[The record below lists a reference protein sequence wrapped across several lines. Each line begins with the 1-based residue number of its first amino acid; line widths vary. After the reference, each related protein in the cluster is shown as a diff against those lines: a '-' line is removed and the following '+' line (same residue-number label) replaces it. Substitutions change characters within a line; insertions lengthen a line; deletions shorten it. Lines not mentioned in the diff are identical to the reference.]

1 LTRVKTFTSDTF
13 RALRT
18 RNFRLFFWGQLVS
31 NTGTWMQTVA
41 LGWLVLQLTKSGFA
55 VGVVTALQFLPSLL
69 FGIYGGVV
77 ADRFDKRRT
86 LLATQSGMAVCA
98 AALAG
103 VTLAGSVQL
112 WMIYLLTFMSGCFT
126 AIDTPVRQAFVSE
139 MVPPEGLP
147 NAIAINSAMFNLS
160 RIAGPAAGAIVIKA
174 VGVGICF
181 AFNAG
186 SFIAVLFGL
195 MMMRPAELFRGRPV
209 ARAKGQIREG
219 LRYVWENP
227 VLRSTILV
235 MTVVGTLA
243 FNWTV
248 TLPLLAKFT
257 FHGDAGTYGLMTT
270 LMGAGALVGALSSAR
285 ATPSS
290 RRLAG
295 SCLAFGVLMTLAA
308 FAPNRMTVYML
319 IVLTGVAS
327 MTFLACANS
336 ICQLSTTAAMRGRV
350 MSIYALVFLGS
361 TPVGGPLIGWISQ
374 QLSPRYGVAVGGV
387 ATVVAGLAVA
397 VLLAR
402 GRLAGSMSGSGLLGR
417 RVSSGPREPAP
428 ALVERVPAASA
439 ASAASAT
446 SAAEA
451 S

>member
-1 LTRVKTFTSDTF
+1 VTRLKAFTSDTF
-13 RALRT
+13 RSLQT
-18 RNFRLFFWGQLVS
+18 RNFRLFFAGQLVY

-41 LGWLVLQLTKSGFA
+41 VGWLVLQLTRSGVA

-86 LLATQSGMAVCA
+86 LLGTQTGMAICA
-98 AALAG
+98 AILAA

-112 WMIYLLTFMSGCFT
+112 WMVYLLTFASGCFT
-126 AIDTPVRQAFVSE
+126 SIDTPVRQAFVSE

-147 NAIAINSAMFNLS
+147 NAIALNSAMFNLS
-160 RIAGPAAGAIVIKA
+160 RIAGPAVGALVIKA
-174 VGVGICF
+174 FGVGPCF
-181 AFNAG
+181 AVNAG
-186 SFIAVLFGL
+186 SFVAVIAGL
-195 MMMRPAELFRGRPV
+195 VMMRPAELYRGRPL

-219 LRYVWENP
+219 LRYVWNNP

-248 TLPLLAKFT
+248 SLPLLAKFT

-270 LMGAGALVGALSSAR
+270 LMGAGALIGALSSAR
-285 ATPSS
+285 ATPSP

-308 FAPNRMTVYML
+308 AAPNRPLEYVV
-319 IVLTGVAS
+319 IVATGVAS

-336 ICQLSTTAAMRGRV
+336 ICQLS
-350 MSIYALVFLGS
+350 S
-361 TPVGGPLIGWISQ
+361 TP
-374 QLSPRYGVAVGGV
+374 RMR
-387 ATVVAGLAVA
+387 AG
-397 VLLAR
+397 
-402 GRLAGSMSGSGLLGR
+402 
-417 RVSSGPREPAP
+417 
-428 ALVERVPAASA
+428 
-439 ASAASAT
+439 
-446 SAAEA
+446 
-451 S
+451 